1 MKNTEVTLKCATEGA
16 TILYSTDDGQNWTE
30 YTEKIVLSELPMTF
44 KVKAVKEGY
53 EDSNIVT
60 LSYTERTSEK
70 YNLYFGQL
78 HSHTSYSDGAG
89 NCTAGI

>member
-1 MKNTEVTLKCATEGA
+1 
-16 TILYSTDDGQNWTE
+16 
-30 YTEKIVLSELPMTF
+30 MTF

-78 HSHTSYSDGAG
+78 HSHTSYSDGAELHSRHMNMLQG
-89 NCTAGI
+89 WKILISLH